1 MYKFIKSSQYS
12 YEAGII
18 ISPILKENRGT
29 ERLTVMPKITQL
41 VRGKSRNHIQAAC
54 LQMCNNSATVP
65 LSKILIVHQHL
76 DPCQSFQARMNHY
89 FPNYFQKQLW

>member
-12 YEAGII
+12 YEVGII

-41 VRGKSRNHIQAAC
+41 GSGKSRNHIQAAC
-54 LQMCNNSATVP
+54 LQICNNSAT
-65 LSKILIVHQHL
+65 QQNT
-76 DPCQSFQARMNHY
+76 QSTSTWIHINPF
-89 FPNYFQKQLW
+89 KQE